1 MSLEKNNQQV
11 KEQIIGEVNH
21 IFEFFADYRLITD
34 SIEIEYI
41 KSTDPLDVEFW
52 IPAMKKINRD
62 IFYEV
67 VDFLQDE
74 KPNLS
79 LEVHKRKNGQPPRF
93 HLQIIQKEQNLI
105 VA

>member
-1 MSLEKNNQQV
+1 MSHGKNNLEV
-11 KEQIIGEVNH
+11 KEQIIREITH
-21 IFEFFADYRLITD
+21 IFEFFADYKLGID

-41 KSTDPLDVEFW
+41 KSTEPLDVEFW
-52 IPAMKKINRD
+52 IPSMKKINRD
-62 IFYEV
+62 TFYEV

-79 LEVHKRKNGQPPRF
+79 LEVQKRKNGLPPRF
-93 HLQIIQKEQNLI
+93 HLQIIPDLV